1 MSKANSSADSKKT
14 AVINNNTAHAS
25 DRPFGCKQ
33 CTRSF
38 PTNAKLNAH
47 VKDCHPV
54 NPKDLLCEHCNGK
67 FASIRSKNDHLQRC
81 PQLKKQVWVPT
92 TVVNTAKVGLRH
104 VRDKNS
110 LSESGIKIVELYRE
124 YLQDGSSSTFMLGR
138 GKKNLEGASVT
149 TYAYHL
155 KDYLHFLEKS
165 ETEEFDYVLYFLNP
179 LTIKDYLKHLQECRY
194 AKKTMLN
201 RLFALERFC
210 GFVEEK
216 LIELNNKQLT
226 TLANNKRSHNKILE
240 ALNFISAQITTV
252 SPLARQE
259 TKIRNSRESL
269 EAADKWIGI
278 ASLFEKEAEMK
289 TEIDGLIERMAKPN
303 SK

>member
-1 MSKANSSADSKKT
+1 
-14 AVINNNTAHAS
+14 
-25 DRPFGCKQ
+25 
-33 CTRSF
+33 
-38 PTNAKLNAH
+38 
-47 VKDCHPV
+47 
-54 NPKDLLCEHCNGK
+54 
-67 FASIRSKNDHLQRC
+67 
-81 PQLKKQVWVPT
+81 
-92 TVVNTAKVGLRH
+92 
-104 VRDKNS
+104 
-110 LSESGIKIVELYRE
+110 
-124 YLQDGSSSTFMLGR
+124 
-138 GKKNLEGASVT
+138 
-149 TYAYHL
+149 
-155 KDYLHFLEKS
+155 
-165 ETEEFDYVLYFLNP
+165 
-179 LTIKDYLKHLQECRY
+179 
-194 AKKTMLN
+194 MLN